1 MKPLLVLVIIFNSM
15 EIIGKFILS
24 FVEHENKVTAVGA
37 FFDASLYSVS
47 LIILSVFALKLTRK
61 FEM

>member
-24 FVEHENKVTAVGA
+24 FVEHENKVMAVGA